1 MEYKTDIIF
10 KDKIINKSNSNKNE
24 TIKKNRLISKIT
36 KTNLSQKYSKTIN
49 FFFIRNNFFI
59 ITLYNNIK
67 IIY

>member
-36 KTNLSQKYSKTIN
+36 KTNLSQKYSK
-49 FFFIRNNFFI
+49 
-59 ITLYNNIK
+59 IK
-67 IIY
+67 